1 METTS
6 QPHQGNGLGALVFFY
21 GTIKSNEP
29 NHHWLRN
36 VENGHARF
44 LGKARTATE
53 WPLVVATKYNI
64 PHLLD
69 CKGTG
74 KFIAGEL
81 YEINDI
87 LLKKLDEIEGHPI
100 FYERRL
106 EQVEMTD
113 CKISNNLG
121 DNDST
126 IRTAWIYIF
135 KNYTAEMLQFPLL
148 EEYSSKDF
156 KTMGNKVELLNSK
169 IVKYSDLLLE

>member
-1 METTS
+1 METS
-6 QPHQGNGLGALVFFY
+6 QPYQRNGFETLVFFY

-29 NHHWLRN
+29 NHHWLKS

-44 LGKARTATE
+44 VGKARTARK

-106 EQVEMTD
+106 EQVKMTD
-113 CKISNNLG
+113 CNMVNGLG
-121 DNDST
+121 DNDPT
-126 IRTAWIYIF
+126 TQTAWIYIF

-148 EEYSSKDF
+148 EEYSSQDL
-156 KTMGNKVELLNSK
+156 KTMGNNLESLNSK
-169 IVKYSDLLLE
+169 IVKYSDIINE